1 MRKHAPMWEAEL
13 GLDSGENDIE
23 VYSRKFIDD
32 MEEARETA
40 SDSQRPSWV
49 QLLLFLTAM
58 AIFLTIA
65 LGVPFRA

>member
-40 SDSQRPSWV
+40 SDPQRPRWA
-49 QLLLFLTAM
+49 QLLLFLAAV
-58 AIFLTIA
+58 AIFMAIA
-65 LGVPFRA
+65 LGIQFRG

>member
-13 GLDSGENDIE
+13 GLDGGENDIE

-32 MEEARETA
+32 MEETRETA
-40 SDSQRPSWV
+40 LDLQRPSWV
-49 QLLLFLTAM
+49 QLLLFLAAV

-65 LGVPFRA
+65 WGAPFSS

>member
-13 GLDSGENDIE
+13 GLDGGDNDIE
-23 VYSRKFIDD
+23 VFSRKFIDD
-32 MEEARETA
+32 MEEAREA
-40 SDSQRPSWV
+40 ALESRHPSWG
-49 QLLLFLTAM
+49 QLLLFLTTI